1 METGSFAGLSGV
13 RDGGTGGRAPLVLLH
28 GLTFDHTMW
37 RPVLAAVHETDP
49 GRQALAL
56 DLPGHG
62 GSPPWPRYGID
73 SLAAAVHEAVTEAR
87 LRDPVVVGHSMGA
100 MIATAYAARYP
111 ASGVVNVDQW
121 LQVQSVAALAKPLA
135 GKIRG
140 DDFAAAWQPFEA
152 SMHMELLPAQ
162 ARELLRTAR
171 RLRQDLVAGYWR
183 ELLDTPVPEL
193 ASRIEAALAGVRGA
207 AIPYLF
213 IAGHEVE
220 PGYRSWLIQMIPNAT
235 VEVWPRAGHF
245 PHLGYPRRFARRV
258 AATARWAG
266 AA

>member
-140 DDFAAAWQPFEA
+140 TISPRRGSRSRRACTWSCFPRRRGSCCAPPAAC
-152 SMHMELLPAQ
+152 
-162 ARELLRTAR
+162 ARTSSPGTGANCSTR
-171 RLRQDLVAGYWR
+171 RC
-183 ELLDTPVPEL
+183 PSSPP
-193 ASRIEAALAGVRGA
+193 ASRPRSPACAARPSPTCSSPGTRSNPGTGAG
-207 AIPYLF
+207 
-213 IAGHEVE
+213 
-220 PGYRSWLIQMIPNAT
+220 
-235 VEVWPRAGHF
+235 
-245 PHLGYPRRFARRV
+245 
-258 AATARWAG
+258 
-266 AA
+266 